1 MIERNIAKILKEQ
14 EQMEIIK
21 TITDAMQKQIP
32 KEPKWNG
39 EPYCPICDGILWDYQ
54 KYCDECGQKLRWKND

>member
-1 MIERNIAKILKEQ
+1 
-14 EQMEIIK
+14 MEIIK